1 MPLNCFPKPNILR
14 EIHSSSISQQYLL
27 SVLFS
32 RTKISKQP
40 QNHILLLSHQYFAYS
55 HRILKLYPKS
65 QHNTLTS
72 NKGLHSPEG
81 HVSYLPLTLC
91 TKLHNFLILWNN
103 MPSSSPLCQFHNC
116 FSLCL
121 KLHPQ
126 IYHLLITNVSR
137 NSQFFMVDS
146 SIYVQTL
153 CNPMDCSPSGFSV
166 HGVSQERILEWVA
179 IPFSRGSSQCRDQI
193 QGPALQ
199 EDSLMSEPV

>member
-1 MPLNCFPKPNILR
+1 MPLNCFPKPNILP
-14 EIHSSSISQQYLL
+14 EIQSSGISQQR
-27 SVLFS
+27 S
-32 RTKISKQP
+32 RTKISKEP

-81 HVSYLPLTLC
+81 CISYLPLTHC
-91 TKLHNFLILWNN
+91 TKLDNFLILWNN
-103 MPSSSPLCQFHNC
+103 MPSSSPFCQFHNC

-126 IYHLLITNVSR
+126 IYHLFITNVSR

-146 SIYVQTL
+146 SIYVQLFATPWTAAHQVPL
-153 CNPMDCSPSGFSV
+153 SMGFPRKEYWSGQPFPSPGDLPNAGIKSRVLHS
-166 HGVSQERILEWVA
+166 RKIL
-179 IPFSRGSSQCRDQI
+179 
-193 QGPALQ
+193 
-199 EDSLMSEPV
+199 

>member
-1 MPLNCFPKPNILR
+1 MPLNCFPKPNILP
-14 EIHSSSISQQYLL
+14 EIHSSSISQQYLV

-55 HRILKLYPKS
+55 HRVKLYHKS

-126 IYHLLITNVSR
+126 TYHLFITNVSR
-137 NSQFFMVDS
+137 NNQFFMVDS
-146 SIYVQTL
+146 SIYVQLFATPRTAAHQVSL
-153 CNPMDCSPSGFSV
+153 SMGFPRKEYWSGQPFPSPADLPNAGIKSRVLHS
-166 HGVSQERILEWVA
+166 RKIL
-179 IPFSRGSSQCRDQI
+179 
-193 QGPALQ
+193 
-199 EDSLMSEPV
+199 